1 MSSLARLKLVQSLN
15 SFALLLGMKPAAL
28 AYILYKLPPAQKYKS
43 FDIEKRSGGVRKIMA
58 PEPRLKLVQRR
69 LATLLLRCQSEIEMS
84 IGVKNEY
91 ALAHGF
97 KPRLSISTN
106 AEKHRNRRWVFNA
119 DIEDFFP
126 TINFGRVYGF
136 FQKNKHFSLSKPV
149 ATIIAQIAC
158 HGNQLP
164 QGSPCSPVI
173 SNIIAHILDIHLNEL
188 ASKHN
193 CTYTR
198 YADDLTFSTNEKY
211 FPRAIAK
218 RQEGDIHNWLPG
230 SGFRRALKSNGFKL
244 NPQKTRMQ
252 YCDSRQEVTGLVV
265 NEKVNVRQRYYREV
279 RAMTRQLVTGNK
291 PFVTVAGKAIEV
303 PRDQLRGMLNFVY
316 FIKSRENSRIGF
328 KIGKGD
334 ERAPNFHTIYTQFLD
349 YLWFYGIDEPTII
362 CEGKTDSIYIKSAVK
377 ARAAHFPDLVES
389 KGAITKIRPRFF
401 KYSDT
406 AAALQDLSGGTGELN
421 NLLTH
426 YRNRIRTFKG
436 GASQPV
442 IIIVD
447 NDSGAKTIFSH
458 IYNLDKSAGP
468 VDGSKQF
475 YYIYENLYV
484 VPVPKVAGGETPIE
498 KLFEGKLLSTVW
510 NGKRFDQTGDKTPSK
525 YYFKND
531 FAIHVVKKGG
541 ASVKFDGFDPL
552 LKALVAVKFDYAA
565 RLAVLASTPLRKA
578 KTASSKP

>member
-1 MSSLARLKLVQSLN
+1 M
-15 SFALLLGMKPAAL
+15 LLGMKPAAL
-28 AYILYKLPPAQKYKS
+28 AYILYKLSPAQKYKS
-43 FDIEKRSGGVRKIMA
+43 FDIEKKSGGVRKIMA

-69 LATLLLRCQSEIEMS
+69 LADLLLKCQSEIEIS
-84 IGVKNEY
+84 IGVKDEC

-106 AEKHRNRRWVFNA
+106 AEKHRNKRWVLNA

-136 FQKNKHFSLSKPV
+136 FQKNNHFALSKPV

-158 HGNQLP
+158 HENKLP

-173 SNIIAHILDIHLNEL
+173 SNIIAHILDIHLNDL

-198 YADDLTFSTNEKY
+198 YADDLTFSTNEKR

-218 RQEGDIHNWLPG
+218 RQDGNIHEWLPG
-230 SGFRRALKSNGFKL
+230 SDFRKALKSSGFKL

-265 NEKVNVRQRYYREV
+265 NKKINVRQHYYKDV

-291 PFVTVAGKAIEV
+291 PFVTFAGKKIEV
-303 PRDQLRGMLNFVY
+303 SPDQLRGMLNFVY
-316 FIKSRENSRIGF
+316 FIKSTENERIGVTF
-328 KIGKGD
+328 NKVKD
-334 ERAPNFHTIYTQFLD
+334 KLPNFHTLYRQFLD
-349 YLWFYGIDEPTII
+349 YIWFYGIDEPTII
-362 CEGKTDSIYIKSAVK
+362 CEGKTDNIYLKAAIR
-377 ARAAHFPDLVES
+377 ARAPHFPDLAET
-389 KGAITKIRPRFF
+389 KGGVTRIRPRFF

-421 NLLTH
+421 NLLSH
-426 YRNRIRTFKG
+426 YRNRRKTFKG

-442 IIIVD
+442 IIVVD
-447 NDSGAKTIFSH
+447 NDSGAKPLFGH
-458 IYNLDKSAGP
+458 MYNLDKKAGP

-484 VPVPKVAGGETPIE
+484 VPVPKVGGADTPIE
-498 KLFEGKLLSTVW
+498 MLFEKKLLSAVL
-510 NGKRFDQTGDKTPSK
+510 NGKHLDLTGDKDPSK

-531 FAIHVVKKGG
+531 FAVHVVKKGG
-541 ASVKFDGFDPL
+541 AAVNFDGFDPL
-552 LKALVAVKFDYAA
+552 LKALVAVKLDYAN
-565 RLAVLASTPLRKA
+565 RLVAMAPSVPTTPLPSLA
-578 KTASSKP
+578 KTASKP